1 MTTFIPDHTFTDAI
15 YSAIARAARDMPD
28 QSAAPMPDAAPMTRK
43 RGRYLPGVC
52 RGHVGLYARFVRHV
66 DGYKRYIHVAT
77 GTQGDFSEAEEQR
90 LHVLWLQATA
100 AWDKEHGR

>member
-1 MTTFIPDHTFTDAI
+1 MTTFIPDNTFTDAI
-15 YSAIARAARDMPD
+15 YSAIARMLRDMP
-28 QSAAPMPDAAPMTRK
+28 APPPDAAPMTRK

-52 RGHVGLYARFVRHV
+52 KGPVGLYARFVRHV

-77 GTQGDFSEAEEQR
+77 GTMGDYSEAEEQR
-90 LHVLWLQATA
+90 LHALWCQATA